1 MSFHC
6 DEEEKHRQ
14 ALLPTLGG
22 DFPCDCRVYNAAAG
36 VFSPLH
42 SMKSYEA
49 SAAHICTFGAS
60 RKTKRRSFSAIV
72 RKSVIFST
80 CRAPNTNAEY
90 ENRFRPRRQEWAQKK
105 CEEFSEIETFPKSLP
120 RAGYFMPEL

>member
-42 SMKSYEA
+42 SMKSYEVLHRFSGHNCQA
-49 SAAHICTFGAS
+49 LQV
-60 RKTKRRSFSAIV
+60 RR
-72 RKSVIFST
+72 
-80 CRAPNTNAEY
+80 
-90 ENRFRPRRQEWAQKK
+90 
-105 CEEFSEIETFPKSLP
+105 
-120 RAGYFMPEL
+120 